1 MAKLRSLSVLLNVLC
16 ACLSICVATRPPRT
30 RASVLILFIR
40 ASSDLRE
47 LDRWSAASDESFF
60 DVLLLASGATLGLLR
75 DHPNARLQPTIELHG
90 EHDEAALMNFAFGHA
105 RDAGYSQAILALR
118 LSRGVP
124 RELRRL
130 SASASASE
138 PLAVPAL
145 PCRCTTHLDAGRAQ
159 LVSPVLAI
167 HIDGLARWL
176 PNPLEPFDT
185 HATNRP
191 ADALVRRMLA
201 SNVPPRLVTEVR
213 EGWQCDD
220 ASDIDCE
227 KSPDLLASVASPGR
241 PLWAQTQ
248 PDASPLKPTP
258 GACEASGSYR
268 RSSMQWRGR
277 VAIIVAVHDALP
289 FVRDCLAAVENH
301 TAAGTY
307 SMYLINDRSHEDT
320 VRFLRAWAQERSTF
334 VKVLNAD
341 NSEQFDGYSKAIN
354 RGIQSAF
361 ADPFVSAYV
370 LLNSDT
376 QVVSPRWLESL
387 LAAAHSRDEI
397 GIVGPLSNA
406 ASFQSVPELQ
416 GPLVNG
422 RRDWSTNE
430 MQHGH
435 TPVSMGGVV
444 LRASEAV
451 LIGVP
456 ILNGFCM
463 LIKRE
468 VIATVGLMDDVAFP
482 HGFGEENDFCL
493 RAARLG
499 FALAVVDS
507 VYIYH
512 HKSKSFGVERR
523 HQLSQVANGVLS
535 ARWGATLT
543 AAVASLTK
551 NKHLEATRRRIQ
563 TDMSSAPVCAPDA
576 TLRVLWVLPP
586 IKQVGDSR
594 DLMMHGGW
602 ISIFNQALGL
612 QMRGACCKIAVSAW
626 TQEAFSR
633 NFPLATALLLPFS
646 DAVGTPIELAAALA
660 PHAREFDVAV
670 ATYYTTVR
678 TVEYIIA
685 CHPRLKAAY
694 FVQDYEP
701 DFFAHGTS
709 QRARASESYNLLG
722 DSALLFAKT
731 KWLASKVELR
741 HNVTVSRIRA
751 AVNLSSFA
759 AARETRSS
767 RDPTRPVSVV
777 AMVRPGTSRRN
788 PLATIRVLA
797 ALKMRLGD
805 LVTISTFGCSR
816 ESFHQLTRDV
826 PESVSGIS
834 HRGELAREEVAA
846 LFASADLFVD
856 ASAWQAFGRT
866 GLEAMSA
873 GCVPLLPAGSGASEY
888 TEHGKNGMLVD
899 TDEIE
904 SIIETA
910 AALVKDPALLAQL
923 RAGALETAAQF
934 GIERASSVLMEKFL
948 RFMRTPAV
956 SVPSPPMSFFAR
968 LRGASSKTPRRQRR
982 RSSGK
987 SSGSAR

>member
-1 MAKLRSLSVLLNVLC
+1 M
-16 ACLSICVATRPPRT
+16 
-30 RASVLILFIR
+30 
-40 ASSDLRE
+40 
-47 LDRWSAASDESFF
+47 
-60 DVLLLASGATLGLLR
+60 
-75 DHPNARLQPTIELHG
+75 
-90 EHDEAALMNFAFGHA
+90 
-105 RDAGYSQAILALR
+105 
-118 LSRGVP
+118 
-124 RELRRL
+124 
-130 SASASASE
+130 
-138 PLAVPAL
+138 
-145 PCRCTTHLDAGRAQ
+145 
-159 LVSPVLAI
+159 
-167 HIDGLARWL
+167 
-176 PNPLEPFDT
+176 
-185 HATNRP
+185 
-191 ADALVRRMLA
+191 
-201 SNVPPRLVTEVR
+201 
-213 EGWQCDD
+213 
-220 ASDIDCE
+220 
-227 KSPDLLASVASPGR
+227 
-241 PLWAQTQ
+241 
-248 PDASPLKPTP
+248 
-258 GACEASGSYR
+258 
-268 RSSMQWRGR
+268 
-277 VAIIVAVHDALP
+277 
-289 FVRDCLAAVENH
+289 
-301 TAAGTY
+301 
-307 SMYLINDRSHEDT
+307 
-320 VRFLRAWAQERSTF
+320 
-334 VKVLNAD
+334 
-341 NSEQFDGYSKAIN
+341 
-354 RGIQSAF
+354 
-361 ADPFVSAYV
+361 
-370 LLNSDT
+370 
-376 QVVSPRWLESL
+376 
-387 LAAAHSRDEI
+387 
-397 GIVGPLSNA
+397 
-406 ASFQSVPELQ
+406 
-416 GPLVNG
+416 
-422 RRDWSTNE
+422 
-430 MQHGH
+430 
-435 TPVSMGGVV
+435 
-444 LRASEAV
+444 
-451 LIGVP
+451 
-456 ILNGFCM
+456 
-463 LIKRE
+463 
-468 VIATVGLMDDVAFP
+468 
-482 HGFGEENDFCL
+482 
-493 RAARLG
+493 
-499 FALAVVDS
+499 
-507 VYIYH
+507 
-512 HKSKSFGVERR
+512 
-523 HQLSQVANGVLS
+523 
-535 ARWGATLT
+535 
-543 AAVASLTK
+543 
-551 NKHLEATRRRIQ
+551 
-563 TDMSSAPVCAPDA
+563 
-576 TLRVLWVLPP
+576 
-586 IKQVGDSR
+586 
-594 DLMMHGGW
+594 
-602 ISIFNQALGL
+602 
-612 QMRGACCKIAVSAW
+612 
-626 TQEAFSR
+626 
-633 NFPLATALLLPFS
+633 
-646 DAVGTPIELAAALA
+646 
-660 PHAREFDVAV
+660 
-670 ATYYTTVR
+670 R
-678 TVEYIIA
+678 TVEYIVA

-968 LRGASSKTPRRQRR
+968 LRVASSKTPRRQRR